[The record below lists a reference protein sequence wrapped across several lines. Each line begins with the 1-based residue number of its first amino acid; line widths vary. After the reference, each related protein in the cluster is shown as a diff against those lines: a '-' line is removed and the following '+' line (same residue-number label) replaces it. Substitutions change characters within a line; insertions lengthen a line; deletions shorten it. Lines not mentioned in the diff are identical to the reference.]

1 MAPARPSLLELPPE
15 LIEEIIIVSTLLG
28 DTRIAA
34 TLSQTCRSF
43 RAIVYHQFHNHLWR
57 EMFLV
62 VFDDPRP
69 ARDLRTHGRAPWNQP
84 NLNVLNIKGKV
95 KKCHDFLWEDEYKL
109 RIWTEAFIL
118 RRTRPPRSGS
128 PSPGDESPDLPS
140 TDSELCAVLETLL
153 RVISTAAPLPYDT
166 LASMTCHGHA
176 CGPPHPHPVFSPL
189 LVAAHRQPT
198 IALGSHNTTWLMR
211 VLAHGLPCVL
221 IARLTAFDEDGEA
234 DIQKTPVKWDGLLA
248 KLIAQIGLMTPVSST
263 PCSSGRP
270 QHPVLVAP
278 PIAVSGDADADAGG
292 GGISSAALDAI
303 SIIEGET
310 EADDHDETE
319 TRDSGNRNQVTR
331 DISELSDDDDP
342 DFVPQPEDE
351 FASDESDEES
361 ESEIDGDE
369 VLGTTATP
377 ATASQDGVRR
387 MARVRVYNM
396 AYLHPSRAFG
406 PFLPL
411 ETPSISSSLTAQK
424 LSSGGVE
431 EEEEMGA
438 LESPPITAPPV
449 PPIPDTNSYLIR
461 LAWVEG
467 SDINDDEYRP
477 SFGDE
482 HDLEER
488 DRDMDGS
495 SSSSSSS
502 HEGGNN
508 ASTSSSARRTRP
520 SEIPSDQL
528 RFDWA
533 WISAARQVI
542 ELNLRDLLVG
552 RHQGVLRALLSPEG
566 LRSCSAPGF
575 PAAAPPEVPAVAAA
589 AGGDDGCERERVFE
603 DGQGWDWAGVEGQ
616 WRCVT
621 RPLPPSLMTCS
632 MLRLDDRRCICWLDY
647 RDLLGASAHIPLISN

>member
-1 MAPARPSLLELPPE
+1 MAPARPSLLSLPPE
-15 LIEEIIIVSTLLG
+15 LIEEIIIISTLLG

-34 TLSQTCRSF
+34 TLSQTCHSLC
-43 RAIVYHQFHNHLWR
+43 AIVYHQFHKHLWR

-69 ARDLRTHGRAPWNQP
+69 ARDLRTHGRAPWNQLD
-84 NLNVLNIKGKV
+84 LNVLNKRSKGKG
-95 KKCHDFLWEDEYKL
+95 KKCHDFPWEDEYKL
-109 RIWTEAFIL
+109 RIWTEAFIF

-128 PSPGDESPDLPS
+128 LSSSDASPALPS
-140 TDSELCAVLETLL
+140 TDSELCVALETLL

-176 CGPPHPHPVFSPL
+176 CAPPHPHPVFSPL

-234 DIQKTPVKWDGLLA
+234 EIQKTPVKWDGLLA

-278 PIAVSGDADADAGG
+278 PIAVSGDVDADGGG
-292 GGISSAALDAI
+292 GGISNAALNAI
-303 SIIEGET
+303 SIIEGEAEAEV
-310 EADDHDETE
+310 EADDGDEPE
-319 TRDSGNRNQVTR
+319 TRDSGDRNEVAR
-331 DISELSDDDDP
+331 DLSESSDDGDDDDDS
-342 DFVPQPEDE
+342 DFVPQPEGE
-351 FASDESDEES
+351 CTSDESDEES

-406 PFLPL
+406 PFLPF
-411 ETPSISSSLTAQK
+411 ETRCISSSSTAQK
-424 LSSGGVE
+424 LSSGWAE

-461 LAWVEG
+461 LGWIEG
-467 SDINDDEYRP
+467 SDINDDEFRP
-477 SFGDE
+477 SFGDDGE
-482 HDLEER
+482 DHDLEER
-488 DRDMDGS
+488 DGDVDGS

-502 HEGGNN
+502 HKGGNN
-508 ASTSSSARRTRP
+508 ASTSSPSPIAATTSSSAQRTRA

-533 WISAARQVI
+533 WIAAARQVI

-575 PAAAPPEVPAVAAA
+575 PAAAPPEVPVVAV
-589 AGGDDGCERERVFE
+589 GGEDGCERERVFE
-603 DGQGWDWAGVEGQ
+603 DGRGWDWAGVEGQ

-621 RPLPPSLMTCS
+621 GPLPRP
-632 MLRLDDRRCICWLDY
+632 
-647 RDLLGASAHIPLISN
+647 

>member
-1 MAPARPSLLELPPE
+1 MAPARPSLLSLPPE
-15 LIEEIIIVSTLLG
+15 LIEEIIIISTLLG

-43 RAIVYHQFHNHLWR
+43 RAIVYHQFHKHLWR

-69 ARDLRTHGRAPWNQP
+69 ARDLRTHGRAPWNQLD
-84 NLNVLNIKGKV
+84 LNVSNNKGKV
-95 KKCHDFLWEDEYKL
+95 KKRHDFLWEDEYKL

-118 RRTRPPRSGS
+118 RRTRPPRSAS
-128 PSPGDESPDLPS
+128 PSPADESPGISS
-140 TDSELCAVLETLL
+140 TDYELCAVLETLL
-153 RVISTAAPLPYDT
+153 SVISTAAPLPYDT

-189 LVAAHRQPT
+189 LVAAHTQPT
-198 IALGSHNTTWLMR
+198 IALGSNNTTWLMR

-234 DIQKTPVKWDGLLA
+234 EIQKTPVEWDGLLA

-270 QHPVLVAP
+270 RHDPVLVAP
-278 PIAVSGDADADAGG
+278 PTAVSGDADADAGG
-292 GGISSAALDAI
+292 GGISNAALDAI
-303 SIIEGET
+303 STI
-310 EADDHDETE
+310 EADDGDEPE
-319 TRDSGNRNQVTR
+319 TGDGGDMSQVARDL
-331 DISELSDDDDP
+331 SELSDDGDDS
-342 DFVPQPEDE
+342 DFVPQPEGE
-351 FASDESDEES
+351 HASDESDEES

-387 MARVRVYNM
+387 LARVRVYNM

-411 ETPSISSSLTAQK
+411 ETRSISYSSTTQM
-424 LSSGGVE
+424 LSSGGAE

-438 LESPPITAPPV
+438 LKSPPITAPPV
-449 PPIPDTNSYLIR
+449 PPIPDTNSYLMR
-461 LAWVEG
+461 LAWIEG
-467 SDINDDEYRP
+467 SDNNGDEYRP
-477 SFGDE
+477 YFGVDGE
-482 HDLEER
+482 DHDLEER
-488 DRDMDGS
+488 DGDEDGS

-508 ASTSSSARRTRP
+508 ASTSSPSQIAATTSSTARRTRA

-533 WISAARQVI
+533 WIAAARQVI
-542 ELNLRDLLVG
+542 ELNLRDLLVS

-575 PAAAPPEVPAVAAA
+575 PAAAPPEVAA
-589 AGGDDGCERERVFE
+589 AGGEDVCERERMFE

-616 WRCVT
+616 WRCVA
-621 RPLPPSLMTCS
+621 RPVPRS
-632 MLRLDDRRCICWLDY
+632 
-647 RDLLGASAHIPLISN
+647 